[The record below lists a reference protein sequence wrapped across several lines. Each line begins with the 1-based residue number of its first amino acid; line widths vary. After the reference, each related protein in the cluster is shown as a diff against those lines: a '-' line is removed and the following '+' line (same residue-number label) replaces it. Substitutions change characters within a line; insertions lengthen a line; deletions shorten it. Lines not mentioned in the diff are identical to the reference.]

1 MQNAMPWIWE
11 KNIKIRDDEHI
22 WGKKSNCLQ
31 SSLIVHP
38 MQKNYFP
45 KMADAHAICA
55 QFLEAYRE
63 EFAIRFVMQIGMKT
77 LLCLKYLDSMFQNS
91 SDK

>member
-1 MQNAMPWIWE
+1 
-11 KNIKIRDDEHI
+11 
-22 WGKKSNCLQ
+22 
-31 SSLIVHP
+31 